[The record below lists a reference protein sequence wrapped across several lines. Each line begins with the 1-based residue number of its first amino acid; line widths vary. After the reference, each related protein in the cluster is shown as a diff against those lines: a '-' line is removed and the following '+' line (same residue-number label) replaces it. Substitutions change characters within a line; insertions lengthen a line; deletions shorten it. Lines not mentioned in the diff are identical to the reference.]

1 MITVTSLA
9 FSFSCLQSPCGR
21 KWTFPLSTKTTTT
34 IKQSFFNN
42 KINTIEKDNSASKGG
57 RKLNKDTGILGANS
71 DILIG
76 TVWVFKE
83 VLIQALGD
91 P

>member
-1 MITVTSLA
+1 MV
-9 FSFSCLQSPCGR
+9 
-21 KWTFPLSTKTTTT
+21 
-34 IKQSFFNN
+34 
-42 KINTIEKDNSASKGG
+42 EKDNSASKGG
-57 RKLNKDTGILGANS
+57 RQLTKDTGILGANS

>member
-1 MITVTSLA
+1 MITVTSLVI
-9 FSFSCLQSPCGR
+9 FLLMP
-21 KWTFPLSTKTTTT
+21 TIPLDISSSNKNNNNKTV
-34 IKQSFFNN
+34 ILNN
-42 KINTIEKDNSASKGG
+42 KINMIEKDNSASKGG
-57 RKLNKDTGILGANS
+57 RQLTQDTGILGANS

>member
-1 MITVTSLA
+1 MTTVTSLVIFLLMA
-9 FSFSCLQSPCGR
+9 
-21 KWTFPLSTKTTTT
+21 TIPLWVKMDISSINKNNNNKTV
-34 IKQSFFNN
+34 IFNN

-57 RKLNKDTGILGANS
+57 RKLTRDTGILGANS

>member
-1 MITVTSLA
+1 MITVTSLVI
-9 FSFSCLQSPCGR
+9 FLLMP
-21 KWTFPLSTKTTTT
+21 TIPLWEKMDISSINKNNNKTV
-34 IKQSFFNN
+34 IFNN
-42 KINTIEKDNSASKGG
+42 KINMIEKDNSASKGG
-57 RKLNKDTGILGANS
+57 RQLTKDPGILGANS
-71 DILIG
+71 DILIGG

>member
-1 MITVTSLA
+1 MITVTSLVI
-9 FSFSCLQSPCGR
+9 FILMP
-21 KWTFPLSTKTTTT
+21 TIPLWEKMDISSSNKNNNKTV
-34 IKQSFFNN
+34 ILNN
-42 KINTIEKDNSASKGG
+42 KINMIEKDNSASKGG
-57 RKLNKDTGILGANS
+57 RQLTQDTGILRANS